1 MESDLAICT
10 PGQGPVSF
18 SGNGPIACTGS
29 GMYLPAASFSWQ
41 GNVLLVLPGDI
52 AITQKRTTERV
63 PCKET
68 GHGAFPVQEI
78 PNSF

>member
-1 MESDLAICT
+1 
-10 PGQGPVSF
+10 
-18 SGNGPIACTGS
+18 
-29 GMYLPAASFSWQ
+29 MYLPAASFSWQ